1 MALVGDTCGMSGEAA
16 VARIL
21 GQVQITRGD
30 DVVDLPSASQR
41 RLLAAL
47 AIHAPRPVRS
57 EWLCGVIEITPGA
70 LRQSVARLRRVA
82 GTEMLRTSA
91 TGYQLNA
98 TVDATLA
105 ETEFAMAAN
114 DPTALS
120 SVLNRWD
127 GPSIAEFANESW
139 AVGAAGRLDE
149 LRASIV
155 ESLAEALIDHNRVDE
170 AIGVLEA
177 HAIDHPFRDHP
188 RGLWIRALAVAGRRT
203 EALRVYSA
211 YQRLLADEVGL
222 EPSTAVREIER
233 RVASGWD
240 GRRGE
245 HEPEATRHDTLST
258 GRRHLDWLVPPQL
271 PELLMGAPA
280 SLGRQGDIAAIAAAA
295 DSVLENGTRGVVLVA
310 GEAGIGK
317 TTLVADFARQ
327 YGMLNGRT
335 VWYCRSDELGSEP
348 LQPFRGLISQ
358 IVEALPD
365 GVLSAHVAAR
375 GHDLLPLLPHPRR
388 LGPQTTATLPTDE
401 ITARHLLFEA
411 VADLVRRAAEIG
423 PLVIVIDDLHWAEPA
438 GLQLLRHLE
447 RNLTGAPVL
456 FVVCFRNTGEA
467 DSDDLRTTLAELA
480 RTGAV
485 RIELGGLDASALR
498 ELVWARSSGLV
509 DHDVASVADLLGV
522 ESAGNPLFAEHLLEH
537 WTTSGQLHIVDGV
550 AAVSKPTVAD
560 VPPNLRD
567 LVWYRV
573 AALGPLG
580 HTVLAAAAVVGSDF
594 DESLLAPITGFGRD
608 ELVTLLDRAVTAGLL
623 VADQPQAST
632 LRFAHPL
639 VAGSLEGDLGP
650 RERARL
656 HEHAFEALLASR
668 PDKPARLA
676 YHAERAG
683 LLEAS
688 LLWSARAGERAL
700 TALTPDEAAKWF
712 ERALSHAEALN
723 RDDAELAALM
733 ASLGEAAYRAG
744 HPTAIDTLQAAAEL
758 SLRSG
763 ADDTLLRAALTIAPG
778 SIRLGALGPKQLAI
792 AEAALERTI
801 DADDD
806 TRALVLA
813 MLARGLV
820 YTDQA
825 ERRTTAALEAEAL
838 ARASD
843 DPNLLARIAP
853 DLLFALWAPG
863 AANLRLRI
871 ARDAIDLVERSG
883 EQREASHL
891 YHAAHTA
898 AVCAGDETLAAHCAE
913 RLCSLADEIN
923 EPRVRWLSALIEGFD
938 ATMECRFEEA
948 EELVAACY
956 TIGGQIGESEAF
968 TTYAAQFFTLG
979 SHRGRRGEMLARVP
993 DDLDTT
999 ESVERTFGVAYAIAY
1014 LEIGRQDVART
1025 VLDEAIERG
1034 LATIPADFMQSS
1046 LMIGLAILALGL
1058 NDTTAA
1064 ERLLTELEPLAGE
1077 VSFNGAM
1084 SQGPISLYVG
1094 RLATLTGRFDDAER
1108 NLLEAVSV
1116 TERFGW
1122 NYHRVTALCALVE
1135 NRLSAVR
1142 ELDHLGVAWLDQA
1155 DALCAAYGMSEWSR
1169 RVADLRSQLTV

>member
-1 MALVGDTCGMSGEAA
+1 MSGDVA
-16 VARIL
+16 VAQIL
-21 GQVQITRGD
+21 GQVQILRGD

-57 EWLCGVIEITPGA
+57 EWLCGVLDVTPGA

-82 GTEMLRTSA
+82 GTQVLRTCA
-91 TGYQLNA
+91 TGYQLDA

-105 ETEFAMAAN
+105 ETEFGQAAN
-114 DPTALS
+114 DPANLS
-120 SVLNRWD
+120 SVLDRWD

-155 ESLAEALIDHNRVDE
+155 ESLAESLIDHNRVDE

-177 HAIDHPFRDHP
+177 HTTDHPFRDHP
-188 RGLWIRALAVAGRRT
+188 RGLLIRALAAAGRRT
-203 EALRVYSA
+203 EALRAYST

-233 RVASGWD
+233 RVVSGWD
-240 GRRGE
+240 GRRGD
-245 HEPEATRHDTLST
+245 HEPGATRHDTPPK
-258 GRRHLDWLVPPQL
+258 GRRQLDWPVPPQL
-271 PELLMGAPA
+271 PELLLGAAAP
-280 SLGRQGDIAAIAAAA
+280 LGRQGDVAAIAAAA
-295 DSVLENGTRGVVLVA
+295 DSVLENGQRGVVLVA

-317 TTLVADFARQ
+317 TTLVAEFARQ
-327 YGMLNGRT
+327 HGTLKGRT

-358 IVEALPD
+358 ILEALPD
-365 GVLSAHVAAR
+365 DVLSAHVAAR
-375 GHDLLPLLPHPRR
+375 GHDLRPLLPHSRR
-388 LGPQTTATLPTDE
+388 LGPHTTVAIPTDE

-423 PLVIVIDDLHWAEPA
+423 PLIIVIDDLHWADPA

-447 RNLTGAPVL
+447 RNLTRAPVL

-467 DSDDLRTTLAELA
+467 DSDDVRTTLAELA

-485 RIELGGLDASALR
+485 RIELGGLDAPALC
-498 ELVWARSSGLV
+498 ELVWARASALAV
-509 DHDVASVADLLGV
+509 HDVSSVADLLGI
-522 ESAGNPLFAEHLLEH
+522 ESAGNPLFAEHLLDH

-550 AAVSKPTVAD
+550 VAVSKPTAAD
-560 VPPNLRD
+560 LPPNLRD

-580 HTVLAAAAVVGSDF
+580 HTVLSAAAVLGSDF

-608 ELVTLLDRAVTAGLL
+608 ELVTLLDKAVTAGLL
-623 VADQPQAST
+623 VADQPQVST

-650 RERARL
+650 RERTRL
-656 HEHAFEALLASR
+656 HGRSFEALLASGS
-668 PDKPARLA
+668 DKPAQLA
-676 YHAERAG
+676 HHAERAG
-683 LLEAS
+683 LLDAS

-700 TALTPDEAAKWF
+700 IALTPDEAADWF
-712 ERALSHAEALN
+712 GRALRHAEELGRGDAERASL
-723 RDDAELAALM
+723 LAG
-733 ASLGEAAYRAG
+733 LGEAAYRAG
-744 HPTAIDTLQAAAEL
+744 HPTAIDTLHAAAEL
-758 SLRSG
+758 ALRSG
-763 ADDTLLRAALTIAPG
+763 ADDTLLRAAFTIAPG
-778 SIRLGALGPKQLAI
+778 SIRLGTLGPKQLAI
-792 AEAALERTI
+792 AEAALKRTI

-820 YTDQA
+820 HTDQA
-825 ERRTTAALEAEAL
+825 VRRRTAAIEAEAL
-838 ARASD
+838 ARDSD
-843 DPNLLARIAP
+843 DPNLLARVAP
-853 DLLFALWAPG
+853 DLLFALWGPG

-871 ARDAIDLVERSG
+871 ARDAIDVTERSG

-898 AVCAGDETLAAHCAE
+898 AVCAGDEVLAAHCAD
-913 RLCSLADEIN
+913 RLRSLAEEIN
-923 EPRVRWLSALIEGFD
+923 EPRVRWLSALIDGFD
-938 ATMECRFEEA
+938 ATMECRFDEA
-948 EELVAACY
+948 EELIAACY
-956 TIGGQIGESEAF
+956 AIGGQIGESEAY

-979 SHRGRRGEMLARVP
+979 SHRGRRGEMFSGVP

-999 ESVERTFGVAYAIAY
+999 ESVARTFEVAYAIAS
-1014 LEIGRQDVART
+1014 LEVGRRDNART
-1025 VLDEAIERG
+1025 VLDEALERD
-1034 LATIPADFMQSS
+1034 LAAIPADFMQST
-1046 LMIGLAILALGL
+1046 LMIGLAILTLGL
-1058 NDTTAA
+1058 HDATAA
-1064 ERLLTELEPLAGE
+1064 EKLLTELDPIAGE

-1084 SQGPISLYVG
+1084 SQGPISLHVG
-1094 RLATLTGRFDDAER
+1094 RLATLAGRFDDAER

-1122 NYHRVTALCALVE
+1122 HYHRVTALCGLLE
-1135 NRLSAVR
+1135 NRLSAAGEIDR
-1142 ELDHLGVAWLDQA
+1142 VAVEWLDEA
-1155 DALCAAYGMSEWSR
+1155 DRLCTAHGIAGWTR
-1169 RVADLRSQLTV
+1169 RVSELRSQLNV